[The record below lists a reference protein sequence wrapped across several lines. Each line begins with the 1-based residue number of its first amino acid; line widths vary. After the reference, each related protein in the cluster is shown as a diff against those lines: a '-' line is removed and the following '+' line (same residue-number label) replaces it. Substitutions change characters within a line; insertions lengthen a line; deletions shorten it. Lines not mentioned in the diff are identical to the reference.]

1 MLLKMDLIMLTL
13 KATERLLC
21 MLNMLERKHGIVNLD
36 SHQREFLEIIVRQNA
51 AGQIITPN
59 DLVDL
64 NLTSRS
70 STYRKL
76 ADLRELN
83 LIKEDWIDGQCQLS
97 AADGTKEFIN
107 SLQNGIQFI
116 TAQ

>member
-1 MLLKMDLIMLTL
+1 
-13 KATERLLC
+13 
-21 MLNMLERKHGIVNLD
+21 MLNTLEREHGLLNLD
-36 SHQREFLEIIVRQNA
+36 GHQRLFLEAIVSRTA
-51 AGQIITPN
+51 AKQHVTPN
-59 DLVDL
+59 DLVDM

-83 LIKEDWIDGQCQLS
+83 LIKEDWVEGQCHLS

-107 SLQNGIQFI
+107 SLQHGIQLI

>member
-1 MLLKMDLIMLTL
+1 MRKPAIDQIISS
-13 KATERLLC
+13 KFYA
-21 MLNMLERKHGIVNLD
+21 LNRGTAHFPNIWVLQIG
-36 SHQREFLEIIVRQNA
+36 

>member
-1 MLLKMDLIMLTL
+1 MLTL
-13 KATERLLC
+13 KATERLLS

-36 SHQREFLEIIVRQNA
+36 GHQREFLEIIVRQNA

-83 LIKEDWIDGQCQLS
+83 LIKELRFTHEVQL
-97 AADGTKEFIN
+97 ALLIP
-107 SLQNGIQFI
+107 
-116 TAQ
+116 

>member
-1 MLLKMDLIMLTL
+1 MSL
-13 KATERLLC
+13 
-21 MLNMLERKHGIVNLD
+21 LNMLERKHGFINLD
-36 SHQREFLEIIVRQNA
+36 DHQRIFLEEIVRKNA
-51 AGQIITPN
+51 AGAIITPN
-59 DLVDL
+59 DLVGL

-97 AADGTKEFIN
+97 AAEGTMEFLS
-107 SLQNGIQFI
+107 SLQHGIQI
-116 TAQ
+116 LVAQ

>member
-1 MLLKMDLIMLTL
+1 MDFIMLTL
-13 KATERLLC
+13 KTTERLLN

-36 SHQREFLEIIVRQNA
+36 GHQREFLEMIVRQNA
-51 AGQIITPN
+51 IGKVVTPN

-83 LIKEDWIDGQCQLS
+83 LIKEDWVEGQCHLS

-107 SLQNGIQFI
+107 SLQHGIQLI

>member
-1 MLLKMDLIMLTL
+1 
-13 KATERLLC
+13 
-21 MLNMLERKHGIVNLD
+21 MLNTLEREHGLLNLD
-36 SHQREFLEIIVRQNA
+36 GHQRLFLEAIVSRTVAKQ
-51 AGQIITPN
+51 QVTPN
-59 DLVDL
+59 DLVDM

>member
-1 MLLKMDLIMLTL
+1 MLTL
-13 KATERLLC
+13 ETTERLLNL
-21 MLNMLERKHGIVNLD
+21 LNMLERKHGITNLD
-36 SHQREFLEIIVRQNA
+36 SHQREFLEFIVRQGA
-51 AGQIITPN
+51 AGLTVTPN
-59 DLVDL
+59 DVVEL

-83 LIKEDWIDGQCQLS
+83 LIKETWIDGQCQLS
-97 AADGTKEFIN
+97 AADSTKEFVT
-107 SLQNGIQFI
+107 SLRNGIQLL